1 MRVAAVLVNY
11 GQWELTRQSI
21 ESLERSEGVDV
32 TVTLVDNGSPGEVPE
47 WVGRCKDLRFLR
59 LQENTGFAGG
69 NNRGFEAS
77 LEDEAEFTFFLNN
90 DAEVFPDTV
99 AGLAGHLRE
108 EPGTGIA
115 APAIYWKSDPDRLW
129 GAGGRLVRW
138 KMRYEQVELPEGN
151 GKTPGALEVDFVSG
165 CAMMARTGMLKRIG
179 GFRED
184 FFMYYEDADLCR
196 RVIEMGFRVEV
207 LPGLR
212 VLHSVGSSSGGQLSK
227 LAIYF
232 SDRNRFVLAR
242 DLLSPFHRAVFL
254 IYKTAVNLV
263 ITVKFLAWQGPSLIP
278 WLWRGYLHGIAG
290 RTGYRDVIGRLV

>member
-11 GQWELTRQSI
+11 GQWELTRRSI
-21 ESLERSEGVDV
+21 ESLRCSEGVDV
-32 TVTLVDNGSPGEVPE
+32 AITLVDNCSPGDVPE
-47 WVGRCKDLRFLR
+47 WVGGMKELRFLR
-59 LQENTGFAGG
+59 LPENTGFAGG

-77 LEDEAEFTFFLNN
+77 LQDEAEFTFFLNN
-90 DAEVFPDTV
+90 DAEVFPGTV
-99 AGLAGHLRE
+99 AGLAGHLAE
-108 EPGTGIA
+108 NPDTGVV
-115 APAIYWKSDPDRLW
+115 APAVYWKSDPDRLW

-138 KMRYEQVELPEGN
+138 KMRYEQVELPEGHH
-151 GKTPGALEVDFVSG
+151 GPEAFVPADFVSG
-165 CAMMARTGMLKRIG
+165 CAMMVRTDILKRTG

-196 RVIEMGFRVEV
+196 RVIEKGFRVGV

-242 DLLSPFHRAVFL
+242 DLLSPSMKAVFL
-254 IYKTAVNLV
+254 LYKTAVNLV
-263 ITVKFLAWQGPSLIP
+263 ITVKFLLWQGPSLIP
-278 WLWRGYLHGIAG
+278 WLWRGYLHGITG
-290 RTGYRDVIGRLV
+290 RTGYRDVIGRLT